1 VQTLIL
7 CLFVTETQLQD
18 NVDAGV
24 THVVAAKDGTDKALA
39 ARKFPR
45 TVLVKPSWLVEC
57 FWSMS
62 RRRSLAHL
70 VSAVSPLP
78 PPPNAKPLRE
88 ESKMENGEKD
98 SSSSEEDDWAA
109 EFEEELMQD

>member
-1 VQTLIL
+1 M
-7 CLFVTETQLQD
+7 
-18 NVDAGV
+18 
-24 THVVAAKDGTDKALA
+24 VAAKDGTDKALA

-57 FWSMS
+57 YWSMS

-70 VSAVSPLP
+70 VRAVSPPP

-88 ESKMENGEKD
+88 ESKVENGEEE
-98 SSSSEEDDWAA
+98 SSSSEEDDLAA
-109 EFEEELMQD
+109 ELEEELMKG

>member
-1 VQTLIL
+1 M
-7 CLFVTETQLQD
+7 
-18 NVDAGV
+18 
-24 THVVAAKDGTDKALA
+24 VAAKDGTDKALA

-57 FWSMS
+57 YWSMS

-70 VSAVSPLP
+70 LAVSPSPPP

-88 ESKMENGEKD
+88 ESKVENGAEE
-98 SSSSEEDDWAA
+98 SSSSEEDDLAA
-109 EFEEELMQD
+109 ELEEELMKD